1 MALDINAIRGR
12 LNKLQNTQRKTD
24 ALWKPTPGKHQV
36 RIVPYKFNLD
46 NPFIELYFHYN
57 INNKTYLSPQSFG
70 RPDPIVEFADKLK
83 RMGDKEDWKAAKA
96 MEPKLRTFVPVVVR
110 GEEGEGVRFWGFG
123 KTVYQELLAFF
134 ADPDYGDLTDPTNG
148 RDITVE
154 FKTAKELGKNYPET
168 YIRVKPNQTAITE
181 DKNVLENIKDQIELP
196 NMFKKYTYDDM
207 KGLLET
213 WMETGQVGENNEESE
228 AQPTQTNN
236 QTTNEPKAAA
246 VSTSNSDVKDA
257 FEDLFNN

>member
-1 MALDINAIRGR
+1 MDLDAIKSR
-12 LNKLQNTQRKTD
+12 LNQLQNTQTN
-24 ALWKPTPGKHQV
+24 AFWKPQPGKSQV
-36 RIVPYKFNLD
+36 RIVPYKHD
-46 NPFIELYFHYN
+46 KSNPFSELFFHYSLVP
-57 INNKTYLSPQSFG
+57 NKTVISPLSYG
-70 RPDPIVEFADKLK
+70 RPDPVQQFADKLK
-83 RMGDKEDWKAAKA
+83 STGNKDEWIQGKRI
-96 MEPKLRTFVPVVVR
+96 EPKMRTFVPVVVR
-110 GEEGEGVRFWGFG
+110 GEESEGVKFWGFG

-168 YIRVKPNQTAITE
+168 YIRVKPNQTPITE

-196 NMFKKYTYDDM
+196 NMFKKYSYDDM

-213 WMETGQVGENNEESE
+213 WMETGQVGDTNEESE